1 MTTKKKQGWST
12 ETKTELSSVFSQ
24 LLFGAALI
32 ISLSAIGQGQYENI
46 KVSGDERTPCE
57 PSIAINPLNPDKM
70 VAGAVLSFVY
80 YSHDGGRTWTG
91 DKLKSP
97 YGVWGDPVILADYEG
112 NFYYFHLSDPTGRN
126 WSSEEILDRIVCQKS
141 TDGGITWSDGSY
153 MGFAHPKDQDKEW
166 AAVDPIS
173 NQIYVTWT
181 QFDKYGSS
189 NFPEDQSNILFS
201 TSTDGGENWSEAI
214 SINQFPGNCLDKDST
229 TEGAVPSVGPNG
241 EVYVAWS
248 FDEKIYFDR
257 SMDKGKTWLK
267 EDKIVANQPGG
278 WTHDIPGL
286 QRCNGMP
293 MTAVDLSEG
302 PNRGR
307 VYVCWADQRNGQD
320 NVDIF
325 LAYSDNHGDSWSK
338 PTRVNTDK
346 GTRHQF
352 LPWMTTDPLTGV
364 VYVVFYDR
372 RNYKDNQTDV
382 YLARSHDGGVSFT
395 NERISESPFEPNRS
409 KFFGDYNHI
418 SAYGGRVRP
427 IWTRMHNGQ
436 LSIMTA
442 IIEDKPE
449 KK

>member
-1 MTTKKKQGWST
+1 
-12 ETKTELSSVFSQ
+12 LSSVFKH
-24 LLFGAALI
+24 LLAIGAFI
-32 ISLSAIGQGQYENI
+32 SAITVQGQSQYENI
-46 KVSGDERTPCE
+46 QISGSEKTPCE
-57 PSIAINPLNPDKM
+57 PSIAINPLNPDEI
-70 VAGAVLSFVY
+70 VAGAVLNFVY

-91 DKLKSP
+91 NKLKSS

-141 TDGGITWSDGSY
+141 TDGGKTWSNGSY

-173 NQIYVTWT
+173 NQLYVTWT
-181 QFDKYGSS
+181 QFDKYGSK

-201 TSTDGGENWSEAI
+201 TSTDGGETWSEAVR
-214 SINQFPGNCLDKDST
+214 INQLPGNCLDKDST
-229 TEGAVPSVGPNG
+229 TEGAVPAVGANG
-241 EVYVAWS
+241 EIYVAWS

-257 SMDKGKTWLK
+257 SLDKGKTWLA

-293 MTAVDLSEG
+293 MTAVDRSEG
-302 PNRGR
+302 PHHGR
-307 VYVCWADQRNGQD
+307 VYVCWADQRNGED

-325 LAYSDNHGDSWSK
+325 LAYSDDKGDSWSK
-338 PTRVNTDK
+338 AVRVNNDK
-346 GTRHQF
+346 TKRHQF
-352 LPWMTTDPLTGV
+352 LPWMTTDPITGV

-372 RNYKDNQTDV
+372 RNYKDNKTDV
-382 YLARSHDGGVSFT
+382 FLARSLDGGQSFT
-395 NERISESPFEPNRS
+395 NECISESPFEPFRFQ
-409 KFFGDYNHI
+409 FFGDYNHI

-427 IWTRMHNGQ
+427 IWTRMENGK
-436 LSIMTA
+436 LSIWTA
-442 IIEDKPE
+442 IIEDKMM